1 MIKENKTSSLQG
13 STSVLELEYSISK
26 HQSKQSDTNPKA
38 LLMCCVNN
46 NVEKVMRHRNEKCVR
61 EIEERS
67 KLNERRGRKS
77 RNLFAVDAY
86 NRRSKERRLN
96 LDISAV

>member
-1 MIKENKTSSLQG
+1 MIKENNTSSLQG
-13 STSVLELEYSISK
+13 CTSVLELEYRNSK
-26 HQSKQSDTNPKA
+26 RQSYQSDANATSV
-38 LLMCCVNN
+38 LTCCVNN
-46 NVEKVMRHRNEKCVR
+46 NVEKIMSGSNETHIR

-67 KLNERRGRKS
+67 KLNDRRGRKQ

-96 LDISAV
+96 TDSSAV

>member
-1 MIKENKTSSLQG
+1 MVKENNTSSLQG
-13 STSVLELEYSISK
+13 CTSVLGVEYSNSK
-26 HQSKQSDTNPKA
+26 QQSKQSDTNSQPVR
-38 LLMCCVNN
+38 MCSVNN
-46 NVEKVMRHRNEKCVR
+46 NVEKIMRSSNEKNIR

-67 KLNERRGRKS
+67 KLNDRRGRKS

-96 LDISAV
+96 LDTSAV

>member
-13 STSVLELEYSISK
+13 RTSVLELEYSNAK
-26 HQSKQSDTNPKA
+26 HQTQQTDTNA
-38 LLMCCVNN
+38 TSVLTCFVNN
-46 NVEKVMRHRNEKCVR
+46 NVKKIKSCNNDKCIR
-61 EIEERS
+61 EIAERS
-67 KLNERRGRKS
+67 MLNDRRGRKQ

-96 LDISAV
+96 SDSSAV